1 MIPGEEDFRN
11 PDGSPGISALQG
23 SMRFYKTRR
32 RIYTGLLLFIV
43 VIGLPIIG
51 IPPLRH
57 RLSGRVQALKT
68 AMAGQV
74 APVTLKVGE
83 NQAPFPAE
91 YEKNPP
97 PLAIAPQ
104 VPIVNKI
111 FAASGGVVPQSAPR
125 SPAHPR
131 TERPEAPPPSS
142 ASIEKPPEQ
151 AAHETATADEPQ
163 FTQGKIERDA
173 YDLLLK
179 LSPAAAGMVQGS
191 DPSLR
196 FKSWDAVKRGE
207 DIYWVRLRFQSAD
220 DPDVIYIW
228 QVMLQANQV
237 APWNY
242 NARSLSQ
249 R

>member
-11 PDGSPGISALQG
+11 SDGPPGISAPQDLV
-23 SMRFYKTRR
+23 RFYNVRR
-32 RIYTGLLLFIV
+32 RIYSGLLLFV
-43 VIGLPIIG
+43 VAVGLPIIG

-68 AMAGQV
+68 AMAGEV
-74 APVTLKVGE
+74 TPVTLKVGE

-91 YEKNPP
+91 YEKNAP
-97 PLAIAPQ
+97 PLPVAPQ
-104 VPIVNKI
+104 VPLINKI
-111 FAASGGVVPQSAPR
+111 FAASGGNIPQSAPR

-131 TERPEAPPPSS
+131 AERPEVPPPSS
-142 ASIEKPPEQ
+142 ASSEKPAEQ
-151 AAHETATADEPQ
+151 EAHETAAADEPQ
-163 FTQGKIERDA
+163 YTQGKIERDA
-173 YDLLLK
+173 YELLLQS
-179 LSPAAAGMVQGS
+179 SPAAAGMVQGS

-196 FKSWDAVKRGE
+196 FKSWDAAKRGE
-207 DIYWVRLRFQSAD
+207 DTYWVRLRFQSAD

-228 QVMLQANQV
+228 RVMLQANQV

-242 NARSLSQ
+242 NARSISQ